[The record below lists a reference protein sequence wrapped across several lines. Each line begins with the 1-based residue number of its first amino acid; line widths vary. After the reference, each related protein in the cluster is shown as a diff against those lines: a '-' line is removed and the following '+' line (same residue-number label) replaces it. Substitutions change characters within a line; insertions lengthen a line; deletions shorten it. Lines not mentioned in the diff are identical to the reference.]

1 MRVLLCRSVLLMCA
15 LAKKIPAVQ
24 IKLRAHINTLMLHN
38 IWVGYIENI
47 IKPFFRLLV
56 HESNPSTMLLRRKK
70 GHFHFFLVQP
80 AAIAD
85 ISISSLWW
93 HSRGLILLWGCRCH
107 SSDHLAARAA
117 GSVRGR
123 AALVLEVKLLTPH
136 QSEGGLAPRLAA
148 GLTDSGTCGPARQ
161 CTAAA

>member
-1 MRVLLCRSVLLMCA
+1 MCT
-15 LAKKIPAVQ
+15 LAEKIPAVQ
-24 IKLRAHINTLMLHN
+24 IKLQAHINTLMLHN

-47 IKPFFRLLV
+47 IKPFFRLLM
-56 HESNPSTMLLRRKK
+56 HESNPSTMLLRGKK
-70 GHFHFFLVQP
+70 RHFHIFFLVQP
-80 AAIAD
+80 AVIAD

-107 SSDHLAARAA
+107 SSDHLAAKAA

-123 AALVLEVKLLTPH
+123 TALVLEVKLLTPH

-148 GLTDSGTCGPARQ
+148 GLTDSSTCGPTHRR
-161 CTAAA
+161 TA